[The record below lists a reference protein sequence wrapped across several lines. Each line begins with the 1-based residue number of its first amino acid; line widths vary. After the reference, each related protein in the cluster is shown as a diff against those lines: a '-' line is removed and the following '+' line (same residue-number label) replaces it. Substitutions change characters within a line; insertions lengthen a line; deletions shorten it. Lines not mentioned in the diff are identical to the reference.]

1 MKLQNVVIE
10 FSLVILT
17 KGVFERCTPTGKE
30 TFSLLICLEATTCGT
45 LNVSTLLETIWWKVW
60 ARALLSNAK
69 SPLPVDVRRLKTFFF
84 LSSLLIHLEEG
95 FFLGEE
101 GGYYQM
107 YCLLVVGP
115 ITWGEG
121 LISFVSFG
129 TSFLFCTWRVC
140 VFLSADKYSVGQQQE
155 ISLEI
160 KPTSHTGLLLSSW
173 NAKGDYIVL
182 EMSNGN
188 VSNVLGRCDAF
199 NLNWSKLWCKVNP
212 SKVGSLYISG
222 KLPTYPSP

>member
-30 TFSLLICLEATTCGT
+30 TFSLLICLEATTFGT
-45 LNVSTLLETIWWKVW
+45 LNVSTLLETIWRKVW

-69 SPLPVDVRRLKTFFF
+69 SPFPVDVRRLKTFFF
-84 LSSLLIHLEEG
+84 KLTFNTLRGGL
-95 FFLGEE
+95 FFRGGG

-140 VFLSADKYSVGQQQE
+140 VFF
-155 ISLEI
+155 
-160 KPTSHTGLLLSSW
+160 
-173 NAKGDYIVL
+173 
-182 EMSNGN
+182 
-188 VSNVLGRCDAF
+188 VSR
-199 NLNWSKLWCKVNP
+199 
-212 SKVGSLYISG
+212 
-222 KLPTYPSP
+222 